1 MTVPT
6 LVSILIEHR
15 PPLAAFCWS
24 LVAEVTGKGL
34 KCPCPSQHFLVLK
47 GTGSRDII
55 QFSFFLKFLVLDR
68 NKHLHWFLD
77 SKMFLW
83 WVVAFSVFPAVSVK
97 TYWRNNST
105 YWRLLQNHCVTLSN
119 SVLKCSQLHSYRFL
133 WKGKTCS
140 RAHKNFFISL
150 WPSSRLSP
158 S

>member
-1 MTVPT
+1 MTAPT
-6 LVSILIEHR
+6 FVSILVEHR

-24 LVAEVTGKGL
+24 LVEEVTDKGL
-34 KCPCPSQHFLVLK
+34 KCPTHHFLVLK
-47 GTGSRDII
+47 GTGSRDI
-55 QFSFFLKFLVLDR
+55 FEFFFLQKFIVSGL
-68 NKHLHWFLD
+68 NKNLNWFLD

-105 YWRLLQNHCVTLSN
+105 YWWLLQNHCITLSN

-133 WKGKTCS
+133 WKGKTHS